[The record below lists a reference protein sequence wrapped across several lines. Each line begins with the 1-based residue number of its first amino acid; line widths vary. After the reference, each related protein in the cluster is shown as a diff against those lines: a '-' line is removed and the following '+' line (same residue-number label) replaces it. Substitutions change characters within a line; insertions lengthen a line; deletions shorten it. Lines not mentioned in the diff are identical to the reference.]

1 VSAIGV
7 VHITAAEGGGADR
20 YIRDL
25 AATTAARH
33 WIWHAGADI
42 VEDVAGGDFYPAGDP
57 GVMQRWCAETGIG
70 LAHLHGVGDHCRRC
84 LAVLQAGRADDALPY
99 LITLHDVAFVWP
111 DAFSA
116 GPLAAIDPQWLTNLR
131 PLFEHASAV
140 VTPSAYIADLLSTHY
155 RAGSV
160 RIEPGLRTPDIATD
174 AGSAAPTFVPPAG
187 YPLRPGAK
195 VIAVIGAL
203 GPHKGSL
210 LLEPIA
216 AGLAAEAALLV
227 VIGYTD
233 TQLERGMDASGQ
245 YYVHGP
251 YEDVDLP
258 ALLKGYGVDAALF
271 PNRLP
276 ESFSY
281 TLSEV
286 WAAGLPVIV
295 PDAGALGERVACLG
309 GGWRLAAGFD
319 ADAACGLIN
328 QLATPAGAVQWAQVK
343 SAIDPD
349 DPARVP
355 RLSAMAES
363 FNALYESFAQRAEH
377 QGDRTA
383 LTALVAANLNGFA
396 FRRELAYLANETAE
410 LRSWVGKLET
420 DIAALKRAIDGLQQQ
435 NRELGD
441 VRAAFEVLPATAQKA
456 LYRWAFRGRR

>member
-1 VSAIGV
+1 VSTIGV

-25 AATTAARH
+25 AATTAATH

-42 VEDVAGGDFYPAGDP
+42 VEDVSGGGFYPAGDMAT
-57 GVMQRWCAETGIG
+57 MQRWSAEAGIG

-84 LAVLQAGRADDALPY
+84 LAALQVGRDANVLPY
-99 LITLHDVAFVWP
+99 LVTLHDVAFVWP

-116 GPLAAIDPQWLTNLR
+116 DVFSTVDPQWITGLR
-131 PLFEHASAV
+131 PVFEQASAV
-140 VTPSAYIADLLSTHY
+140 VAPSAYIADLLLAHY
-155 RAGSV
+155 RVGSI
-160 RIEPGLRTPDIATD
+160 RIEPGLRTPAVTAD
-174 AGSAAPTFVPPAG
+174 AGAAKPAFAPSAG
-187 YPLRPGAK
+187 YSRRPGAK

-216 AGLAAEAALLV
+216 TGLASEAAMLV

-251 YEDVDLP
+251 YEDTDLP
-258 ALLKGYGVDAALF
+258 ALLDGYGVDAVLF

-295 PDAGALGERVACLG
+295 PDAGALGERVARRG

-319 ADAACGLIN
+319 ASACCDLIN
-328 QLATPAGAVQWAQVK
+328 RLATTAGAAEWARVK

-349 DPARVP
+349 DPVRVP
-355 RLSAMAES
+355 RLSTMAEN
-363 FNALYESFAQRAEH
+363 FNALYERFARRAEP
-377 QGDRTA
+377 QRDQTA
-383 LTALVAANLNGFA
+383 LTAMVAANLNGFA
-396 FRRELAYLANETAE
+396 FRRELANLANESAE
-410 LRSWVGKLET
+410 LRSWVGKLEA
-420 DIAALKRAIDGLQQQ
+420 DIAALKTSIDGLQQQ